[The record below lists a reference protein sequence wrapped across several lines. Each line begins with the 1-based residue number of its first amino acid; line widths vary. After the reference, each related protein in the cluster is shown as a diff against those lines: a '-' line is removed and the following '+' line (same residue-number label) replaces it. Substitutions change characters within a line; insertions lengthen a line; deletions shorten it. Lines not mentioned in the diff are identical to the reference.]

1 MEYHAGDGMGSN
13 RSALHVARDCMKS
26 TAVTSNTIA
35 DCLKQAVGGRPGMQR
50 KRAAAALSQTGRAG
64 PDHAANT
71 RRPAG
76 RPHTPTGC
84 TRQTSDRQHHRLMPP
99 GWGHNNRGATGGPD
113 LLVGSRPPAS
123 FLGNAC
129 MCNGI
134 GRYIRPTAN
143 YLAHAELL

>member
-50 KRAAAALSQTGRAG
+50 KRAAAALSQTGRSG

-99 GWGHNNRGATGGPD
+99 GWGIITGGYWWAGLVSGVTAAC
-113 LLVGSRPPAS
+113 LLPWERLYVQ
-123 FLGNAC
+123 
-129 MCNGI
+129 
-134 GRYIRPTAN
+134 RYR
-143 YLAHAELL
+143 